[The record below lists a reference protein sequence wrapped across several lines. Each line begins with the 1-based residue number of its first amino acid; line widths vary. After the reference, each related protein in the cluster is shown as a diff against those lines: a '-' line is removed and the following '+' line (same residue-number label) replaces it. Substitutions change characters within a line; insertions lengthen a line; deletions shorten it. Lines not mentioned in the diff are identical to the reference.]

1 MLLKT
6 TNAWRSFL
14 SYPQNPF
21 AKLLRGGVLLKDM
34 NEETNIPNNLEID
47 KALKEF
53 EAKIDAENTQKNPE
67 ASKVS
72 EVPKHKVEGIQF
84 EVPSYGAVKYYN
96 ETDTPKMVK
105 LVMKYSGGMI
115 KTERQAEYV
124 LLGLIILMFAVSFY
138 LFFGGTKKAVLPPI
152 NINEIDQSQFVQ

>member
-1 MLLKT
+1 
-6 TNAWRSFL
+6 
-14 SYPQNPF
+14 
-21 AKLLRGGVLLKDM
+21 M
-34 NEETNIPNNLEID
+34 NEGTNIPNNLEID

-53 EAKIDAENTQKNPE
+53 EAKVDAENTQKNPE

-72 EVPKHKVEGIQF
+72 EVSKNEVEGIQF

-105 LVMKYSGGMI
+105 LTMKCFGL
-115 KTERQAEYV
+115 KEQKHAEYV

-138 LFFGGTKKAVLPPI
+138 LFFGGGSSREKIPSIPTPFQEDK
-152 NINEIDQSQFVQ
+152 F

>member
-1 MLLKT
+1 MK
-6 TNAWRSFL
+6 
-14 SYPQNPF
+14 
-21 AKLLRGGVLLKDM
+21 
-34 NEETNIPNNLEID
+34 EETNIPNNLEID

-53 EAKIDAENTQKNPE
+53 EAKVDAENTQKNPE

-72 EVPKHKVEGIQF
+72 EVSKNEVEGIQF

-105 LVMKYSGGMI
+105 LAMKLSGGMI

-124 LLGLIILMFAVSFY
+124 LLGFVVVAIGVSLFLM
-138 LFFGGTKKAVLPPI
+138 LGGEKSKIPSSPPPTPFQ
-152 NINEIDQSQFVQ
+152 NDKF